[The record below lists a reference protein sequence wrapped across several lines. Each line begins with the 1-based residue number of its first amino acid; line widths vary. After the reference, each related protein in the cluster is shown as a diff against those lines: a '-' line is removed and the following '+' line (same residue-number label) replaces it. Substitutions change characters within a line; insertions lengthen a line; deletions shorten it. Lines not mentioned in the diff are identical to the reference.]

1 MSFYKD
7 VGTMAIGTRLRAL
20 SEIVSRDASMIYETY
35 GTNLQPKWFPVF
47 YVLTHRQEN
56 TVTSIAESIGH
67 SHASVSKI
75 IKEMSKAGLLSE
87 KIDPLDRRRTQIVLS
102 KKGQNVAQKIEA
114 QYIDVT
120 AAINEISAQT
130 THNLWA
136 AIEEWEKLL
145 SQKSLHDRV
154 SDKKKKREGTHGR

>member
-1 MSFYKD
+1 M
-7 VGTMAIGTRLRAL
+7 GTRLRAL
-20 SEIVSRDASMIYETY
+20 SETVSRDASMIYETY

-47 YVLTHRQEN
+47 YVLTNRPEN

-87 KIDPLDRRRTQIVLS
+87 KTDATDRRRTQIVLS
-102 KKGQNVAQKIEA
+102 KKGQTVAQKIES
-114 QYIDVT
+114 QYIDVE
-120 AAINEISAQT
+120 AAIHEISSQT

-145 SQKSLHDRV
+145 AKKSLHQRV
-154 SDKKKKREGTHGR
+154 SEKKKEREGARGR